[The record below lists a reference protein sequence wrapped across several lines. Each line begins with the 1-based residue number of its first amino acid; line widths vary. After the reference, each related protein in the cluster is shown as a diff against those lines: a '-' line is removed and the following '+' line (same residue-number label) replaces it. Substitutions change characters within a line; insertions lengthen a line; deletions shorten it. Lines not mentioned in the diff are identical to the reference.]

1 MQCPFCANKNT
12 KVIDSR
18 TSEDGTSVRRRR
30 ECPSC
35 DARFTTYERYENLPL
50 MVKKRDGRLERFRR
64 EKLLNGLLRA
74 SEKRNIDIEVL
85 NDIAMKIRQDFVEKG
100 ATEIESE
107 AIGEEAMKYLKN
119 LDEVAYIRF
128 ASVYMDFDSVGQFK
142 NIIDELKKGG

>member
-1 MQCPFCANKNT
+1 MQCPFCAHKNT

-30 ECPSC
+30 ECPHC
-35 DARFTTYERYENLPL
+35 DARFTTYERYEDLPL

-74 SEKRNIDIEVL
+74 TEKRDIDIEVL
-85 NDIAMKIRQDFVEKG
+85 NDIAMKIRQAFVEKG
-100 ATEIESE
+100 NTQIESE
-107 AIGEEAMKYLKN
+107 AIGEEAMKYLKT
-119 LDEVAYIRF
+119 LDDVAYVRF

-142 NIIDELKKGG
+142 SIIDELKKGG

>member
-1 MQCPFCANKNT
+1 
-12 KVIDSR
+12 VIDSR

-30 ECPSC
+30 ECPTC
-35 DARFTTYERYENLPL
+35 DGRFTTYERYEHLPL

-74 SEKRNIDIEVL
+74 TEKRDIDIEVL
-85 NDIAMKIRQDFVEKG
+85 NDIAMKIRQTFVEKG

-107 AIGEEAMKYLKN
+107 AIGEEAMKYLKT
-119 LDEVAYIRF
+119 LDDVAYIRF

-142 NIIDELKKGG
+142 SIIDELKKGG

>member
-1 MQCPFCANKNT
+1 MQCPFCTNRNT

-30 ECPSC
+30 ECPAC

-74 SEKRNIDIEVL
+74 TEKRDIDIEVL
-85 NDIAMKIRQDFVEKG
+85 NDIAVKIRQTFVEKG

-107 AIGEEAMKYLKN
+107 AIGEEAMKYLKT
-119 LDEVAYIRF
+119 LDDVAYIRF

-142 NIIDELKKGG
+142 NIIDELRKGG

>member
-1 MQCPFCANKNT
+1 MQCPFCSNKNT

-30 ECPSC
+30 ECPAC

-50 MVKKRDGRLERFRR
+50 MVKKRDGRLEQFRR
-64 EKLLNGLLRA
+64 EKLLKGMLRA
-74 SEKRNIDIEVL
+74 TEKRDIDIEVL
-85 NDIAMKIRQDFVEKG
+85 NDIAVKIRRNFVENG

-107 AIGEEAMKYLKN
+107 LIGEEAMKYLKV
-119 LDEVAYIRF
+119 LDDVAYIRF

-142 NIIDELKKGG
+142 SIIDELKKGG

>member
-1 MQCPFCANKNT
+1 VQCPFCANKNT

-30 ECPSC
+30 ECPTC
-35 DARFTTYERYENLPL
+35 DGRFTTYERYEHLPL

-74 SEKRNIDIEVL
+74 TEKRDIDIEVL
-85 NDIAMKIRQDFVEKG
+85 NDIAMKIRQTFVEKG

-107 AIGEEAMKYLKN
+107 AIGEEAMKYLKT
-119 LDEVAYIRF
+119 LDDVAYIRF

-142 NIIDELKKGG
+142 SIIDELKKGG